1 MDIPTPEQLRNT
13 RAAFFRLLMRLD
25 MRYTIYEQDVVVI
38 EHPRMP
44 MLVVDLSTGRIEN
57 AEG

>member
-1 MDIPTPEQLRNT
+1 MANSTPETRNA

-25 MRYTIYEQDVVVI
+25 MRYTIYEGDVVVI
-38 EHPRMP
+38 EHPHLP

>member
-1 MDIPTPEQLRNT
+1 MENSTPELRNM

-25 MRYTIYEQDVVVI
+25 MRYTLYEHDVVVV
-38 EHPRMP
+38 EHPHLP